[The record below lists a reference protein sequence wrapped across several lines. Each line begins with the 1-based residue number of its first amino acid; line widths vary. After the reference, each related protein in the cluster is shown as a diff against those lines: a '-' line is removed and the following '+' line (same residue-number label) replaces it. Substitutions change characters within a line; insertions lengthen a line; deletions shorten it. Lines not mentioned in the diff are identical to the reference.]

1 MNFKASPLPEIVRRV
16 AEATGFQIIFGDDLQ
31 GRSSITVKER
41 VSKEE
46 AFQLMNAALFGKGFI
61 ALQMSEGIYKIVP
74 VAESLSSSPAQDR
87 EPRAGVEEQMVTLLS
102 LEYADASQV
111 ASTLKNFVATGGT
124 ALAYTETNSIILV
137 GTEAQLRRLM
147 LIARTIDESSGDD
160 LMVRAIRHRSAET
173 VSEIVSTVFNESP
186 VPTDRVEIWP
196 DERTNMVVVRAN
208 KARIEEVREFIDTLD
223 VRPEGTGEVQVIRI
237 KNRDAEDVASLLRTL
252 SEEHSPRRRVA
263 SDAAPQKIADVGQHL
278 AGRDVSITV
287 DQATR
292 SLLVRADAET
302 MEAIYEIIELLDR
315 VPPRV
320 VIEAVAFQL
329 SRPSSYIFGVD
340 FALPLNNP
348 KSKDDLLVAVSSNT
362 SGNPTEPDPDAT
374 AYGRFSR
381 DPLVLPVQTIG
392 GIPIAALPIPTDA
405 IGASFQA
412 GASEIYSN
420 VLMRPHINVISGE
433 EHEIFTGNNIPVP
446 VAAGTP
452 QGVQVEG
459 QAGIAQTSAGIT
471 NTQNIERQDV
481 GVRMRVKPILGEE
494 GVVMVELDLEFS
506 DVVQSIAGDVETV
519 GPTIEKRNLE
529 VKANLRDGE
538 YALVGMYV
546 DRKTFFS
553 EVGMPIF
560 KDIPVLGYFF
570 RTTRQSFVDTEFLV
584 VLSARVLRT
593 REEDIAE
600 TIRRRIAFQRAISRL
615 NDLRSHSTAPYAVLL
630 ETLGDEDM
638 AHSIAST
645 FAEDGFTTRVTDW
658 ELEGD
663 PVYDVY
669 VTDLASF
676 TQAAEL
682 ARRLADAGWDSA
694 DVAILP
700 TANELEGE

>member
-1 MNFKASPLPEIVRRV
+1 
-16 AEATGFQIIFGDDLQ
+16 
-31 GRSSITVKER
+31 
-41 VSKEE
+41 
-46 AFQLMNAALFGKGFI
+46 
-61 ALQMSEGIYKIVP
+61 
-74 VAESLSSSPAQDR
+74 
-87 EPRAGVEEQMVTLLS
+87 
-102 LEYADASQV
+102 
-111 ASTLKNFVATGGT
+111 
-124 ALAYTETNSIILV
+124 
-137 GTEAQLRRLM
+137 
-147 LIARTIDESSGDD
+147 
-160 LMVRAIRHRSAET
+160 
-173 VSEIVSTVFNESP
+173 
-186 VPTDRVEIWP
+186 
-196 DERTNMVVVRAN
+196 
-208 KARIEEVREFIDTLD
+208 
-223 VRPEGTGEVQVIRI
+223 
-237 KNRDAEDVASLLRTL
+237 
-252 SEEHSPRRRVA
+252 
-263 SDAAPQKIADVGQHL
+263 
-278 AGRDVSITV
+278 
-287 DQATR
+287 
-292 SLLVRADAET
+292 
-302 MEAIYEIIELLDR
+302 
-315 VPPRV
+315 
-320 VIEAVAFQL
+320 
-329 SRPSSYIFGVD
+329 
-340 FALPLNNP
+340 
-348 KSKDDLLVAVSSNT
+348 
-362 SGNPTEPDPDAT
+362 
-374 AYGRFSR
+374 
-381 DPLVLPVQTIG
+381 VLPVQTIG

-519 GPTIEKRNLE
+519 GPTIEKRTLE

-560 KDIPVLGYFF
+560 KDIPVLGYLF
-570 RTTRQSFVDTEFLV
+570 RTTRRSFVDTEFLV

-658 ELEGD
+658 ELEGE

-676 TQAAEL
+676 TDAAEL

>member
-208 KARIEEVREFIDTLD
+208 KARIAEVREFIETLD

-329 SRPSSYIFGVD
+329 SRPSSYIF
-340 FALPLNNP
+340 
-348 KSKDDLLVAVSSNT
+348 
-362 SGNPTEPDPDAT
+362 
-374 AYGRFSR
+374 
-381 DPLVLPVQTIG
+381 
-392 GIPIAALPIPTDA
+392 
-405 IGASFQA
+405 
-412 GASEIYSN
+412 
-420 VLMRPHINVISGE
+420 
-433 EHEIFTGNNIPVP
+433 
-446 VAAGTP
+446 
-452 QGVQVEG
+452 
-459 QAGIAQTSAGIT
+459 
-471 NTQNIERQDV
+471 
-481 GVRMRVKPILGEE
+481 
-494 GVVMVELDLEFS
+494 
-506 DVVQSIAGDVETV
+506 
-519 GPTIEKRNLE
+519 
-529 VKANLRDGE
+529 
-538 YALVGMYV
+538 
-546 DRKTFFS
+546 
-553 EVGMPIF
+553 
-560 KDIPVLGYFF
+560 
-570 RTTRQSFVDTEFLV
+570 
-584 VLSARVLRT
+584 
-593 REEDIAE
+593 
-600 TIRRRIAFQRAISRL
+600 
-615 NDLRSHSTAPYAVLL
+615 
-630 ETLGDEDM
+630 
-638 AHSIAST
+638 
-645 FAEDGFTTRVTDW
+645 
-658 ELEGD
+658 
-663 PVYDVY
+663 
-669 VTDLASF
+669 
-676 TQAAEL
+676 
-682 ARRLADAGWDSA
+682 
-694 DVAILP
+694 
-700 TANELEGE
+700 